1 MTLRPDILSSLEPSN
16 NILGVF
22 RGAAFYFPKSILLPF
37 FFLNHLLL
45 SYCHF
50 LSSQTLQPV
59 GYFIYPPFLP
69 DPQVWSGCSL
79 GLLHIVI
86 WDFLYYLLLLFYYC
100 STAFWTSYLFFGS
113 IQFLQGKNA
122 IFRSGEWI
130 PGCLWATHGGFNSSW
145 LQISYNPPLFSLTSD
160 SCPPLPWIMSLL
172 AILPGWWTPMILT
185 STLDSGFLCLHHQ
198 FPTLYHLFIFHKV
211 VPVSSLVALTYFL
224 CYLKWCLFF
233 FSLGENMSVGW

>member
-69 DPQVWSGCSL
+69 DPLFSSGLIWLFSRPATHCHL
-79 GLLHIVI
+79 GFPLLFTITI
-86 WDFLYYLLLLFYYC
+86 LLLFYC
-100 STAFWTSYLFFGS
+100 FLDLISFLWVHSVSSGKKCHFSLGRVDTWLPVSHPWR
-113 IQFLQGKNA
+113 IQL
-122 IFRSGEWI
+122 
-130 PGCLWATHGGFNSSW
+130 L
-145 LQISYNPPLFSLTSD
+145 LTSD
-160 SCPPLPWIMSLL
+160 
-172 AILPGWWTPMILT
+172 
-185 STLDSGFLCLHHQ
+185 
-198 FPTLYHLFIFHKV
+198 FI
-211 VPVSSLVALTYFL
+211 
-224 CYLKWCLFF
+224 
-233 FSLGENMSVGW
+233 